1 MPTHDGCGDLVGNKI
16 AQNRGMTGAGSRS
29 ASNLVSDLANNF
41 FLVQKRVVTL
51 SLQPD
56 QDAQVALVSDFQK
69 PVWRGGVGSN
79 GIHTVC
85 RHLRKILFNNSRRTK
100 RDAIYAWP
108 TRSIGYA
115 PDIEIFLA
123 YQKKF
128 PHQRSSRN
136 PQI

>member
-69 PVWRGGVGSN
+69 PVWRGGVGFDGN
-79 GIHTVC
+79 YAAF
-85 RHLRKILFNNSRRTK
+85 RHFEKNLFHKPPLTETAALHSL
-100 RDAIYAWP
+100 P
-108 TRSIGYA
+108 
-115 PDIEIFLA
+115 
-123 YQKKF
+123 
-128 PHQRSSRN
+128 
-136 PQI
+136 

>member
-69 PVWRGGVGSN
+69 PVWRGGVGLGGVLSLF
-79 GIHTVC
+79 GD
-85 RHLRKILFNNSRRTK
+85 LRKDFFNNTRGRES
-100 RDAIYAWP
+100 AAPYARP
-108 TRSIGYA
+108 KSCIG
-115 PDIEIFLA
+115 
-123 YQKKF
+123 
-128 PHQRSSRN
+128 
-136 PQI
+136 

>member
-69 PVWRGGVGSN
+69 PVWRGGGGLD
-79 GIHTVC
+79 GIYTAL
-85 RHLRKILFNNSRRTK
+85 RQLRKNFFKKSPGKKNAPPLS
-100 RDAIYAWP
+100 WP
-108 TRSIGYA
+108 
-115 PDIEIFLA
+115 
-123 YQKKF
+123 
-128 PHQRSSRN
+128 
-136 PQI
+136 

>member
-69 PVWRGGVGSN
+69 PVWRGGGGSK
-79 GIHTVC
+79 GIPRRFGT
-85 RHLRKILFNNSRRTK
+85 LRKSLFYQTRVKESC
-100 RDAIYAWP
+100 P
-108 TRSIGYA
+108 TPS
-115 PDIEIFLA
+115 LA
-123 YQKKF
+123 
-128 PHQRSSRN
+128 
-136 PQI
+136 